1 MADKDLTD
9 TWRLSLLQTPKFKTG
24 RDIKESGILLFSF
37 FYKIPCY
44 FGEKYIYL
52 KFTKNQTKISTL

>member
-24 RDIKESGILLFSF
+24 RDTKESGMLIFRFLS
-37 FYKIPCY
+37 KSPCY
-44 FGEKYIYL
+44 FE
-52 KFTKNQTKISTL
+52 